1 MKSQGLVKHHLQ
13 VCCRCD
19 KEPTQWKGEENRE
32 ALSQALKDQALAVAD
47 KEEAVKWVAG
57 TVRGKVRELS
67 NGTAHQLLTVWLWAS
82 VPILR
87 LPPCLTACLA

>member
-1 MKSQGLVKHHLQ
+1 MKSQSLVKHRLQ
-13 VCCRCD
+13 VCYRCD

-57 TVRGKVRELS
+57 TVRGKVRELAT
-67 NGTAHQLLTVWLWAS
+67 GLTILEGMAALRNLPAKP
-82 VPILR
+82 PIGY
-87 LPPCLTACLA
+87 

>member
-1 MKSQGLVKHHLQ
+1 MKSRGLVKHHLH
-13 VCCRCD
+13 VCYRCD

-57 TVRGKVRELS
+57 TVRGKVIELATGLCEIS
-67 NGTAHQLLTVWLWAS
+67 Q
-82 VPILR
+82 
-87 LPPCLTACLA
+87 

>member
-1 MKSQGLVKHHLQ
+1 MSNITYVH
-13 VCCRCD
+13 VCYRCD

-57 TVRGKVRELS
+57 TVRGKVRELATGLREIS
-67 NGTAHQLLTVWLWAS
+67 QYSEKAGQL
-82 VPILR
+82 
-87 LPPCLTACLA
+87 

>member
-67 NGTAHQLLTVWLWAS
+67 TGPPIGYLLCGCGQVS
-82 VPILR
+82 QFYVYPHV
-87 LPPCLTACLA
+87 